1 MDSNN
6 RRDLV
11 ISGSG
16 SSSGG
21 SYRDVKINGEG
32 KVYGD
37 IDCLQFKTNGVSEIS
52 GHVKAKFIQVNGVS
66 SMNGNVESEDI
77 KVYGDVKLEGNVS
90 YLDFK
95 CQGSARVQGNMNGD
109 RIDLEGDLTV
119 TGDCEAETFNA
130 KGAFRIDGLLNAGV
144 IDISLYGASSVQ
156 EIGGE
161 VITVRKKGFKSLLK
175 SLLPMLDAKL
185 DAETIEGDEIYL
197 ENTTA
202 KVVRG
207 SRITIGPG
215 CEIDLVEY
223 KESLHPFKG
232 AKIHEYRQI

>member
-1 MDSNN
+1 MDSSN
-6 RRDLV
+6 RRDLI

-21 SYRDVKINGEG
+21 SYRNVKINGEG
-32 KVYGD
+32 KIYGD
-37 IDCLQFKTNGVSEIS
+37 IDCFEFRTNGVSEVS
-52 GHVKAKFIQVNGVS
+52 GQVKAKLVQVNGQW
-66 SMNGNVESEDI
+66 SMKGTVESEEI
-77 KVYGDVKLEGNVS
+77 KVYGGAKLEGNVS

-95 CQGSARVQGNMNGD
+95 CRGSARVQGDMNGD

-119 TGDCEAETFNA
+119 AGDCEAETFNA

-144 IDISLYGASSVQ
+144 IDVSLYGASSAQ

-161 VITVRKKGFKSLLK
+161 VITVRKKGFRSLLTPF
-175 SLLPMLDAKL
+175 LPMFDAKL
-185 DAETIEGDEIYL
+185 EAETIEGDEIYL

-207 SRITIGPG
+207 SRITIGSG

-223 KESLHPFKG
+223 KESLNPFKG
-232 AKIHEYRQI
+232 AKIHEHRQI